1 MTLKEYTEKT
11 KEAKNKY
18 RREKTKEFKVR
29 FFPADQKLYEMLQK
43 QDYKNK
49 YIKNLIRKD
58 MEEKEK
64 ISQNKDE

>member
-1 MTLKEYTEKT
+1 MANY
-11 KEAKNKY
+11 
-18 RREKTKEFKVR
+18 EKTKEFKVR

>member
-1 MTLKEYTEKT
+1 MTNYEKT
-11 KEAKNKY
+11 KESKNKY
-18 RREKTKEFKVR
+18 RREKTQEFKVR

>member
-1 MTLKEYTEKT
+1 MANYEKT